1 MHDKAKEV
9 ARGDRQLYYESPV
22 LSRYLPV
29 KVDVVENRVLCDG
42 RSNQRRQF
50 RDVILGWMGTDI

>member
-42 RSNQRRQF
+42 KVKSKKA
-50 RDVILGWMGTDI
+50 V